1 MIALEPKMA
10 AEVRDYTHDWT
21 PFLGTDTISSQT
33 TTVSGVTLDSAVIL
47 SGNRAIKFWV
57 SAGTDGGV
65 GTITNTIISAGGRT
79 ETEVFTIRI
88 DAGEPISLA
97 EAKDQVRV
105 TDTTEDDYIGKLIPA
120 ARRYVENRSGIIIKR
135 RQFTE
140 NQFPVRGAIRLSN
153 GPLVLVDTV
162 AYPDTSGT
170 PATYAGARIVGQLI
184 YPVLGAIWPAAYPN
198 EGFTVTYTAGLS
210 TALLGS
216 DDYSNLLHAMK
227 LLIGHWHSN
236 REAVAVDQRGVPTQV
251 PLAVDDLCDQVRMV
265 VA

>member
-47 SGNRAIKFWV
+47 SGNRAIKFWL

-88 DAGEPISLA
+88 DAGEPSALRKPRIRFASPTRPKTTISGSSFLQRGGMSKTA
-97 EAKDQVRV
+97 LELLSSAGSSPKTSFPCVEQSGSA
-105 TDTTEDDYIGKLIPA
+105 T
-120 ARRYVENRSGIIIKR
+120 ARS
-135 RQFTE
+135 
-140 NQFPVRGAIRLSN
+140 SS
-153 GPLVLVDTV
+153 VDTV